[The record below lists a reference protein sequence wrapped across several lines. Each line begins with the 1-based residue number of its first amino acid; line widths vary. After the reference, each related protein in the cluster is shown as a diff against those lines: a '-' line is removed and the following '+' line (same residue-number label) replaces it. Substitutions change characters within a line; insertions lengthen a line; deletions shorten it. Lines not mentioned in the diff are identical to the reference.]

1 MLDVSW
7 VDEQLERVRC
17 ATATMQTAR
26 DYALLCI
33 ARDHL
38 TQNHPKEQ
46 RSNSSSQFPTAPTL
60 DDVEAALRSI
70 NVTTSEDRKRVNE
83 AKEVTQILKGE

>member
-7 VDEQLERVRC
+7 VDEQLERVRT

-33 ARDHL
+33 CRDHL
-38 TQNHPKEQ
+38 AGKEPK
-46 RSNSSSQFPTAPTL
+46 RRDPSMMDTAPTL
-60 DDVEAALRSI
+60 DQVEAALSAI
-70 NVTTSEDRKRVNE
+70 TVTTAAERDRMEDAMTWGKIL
-83 AKEVTQILKGE
+83 AGKE

>member
-7 VDEQLERVRC
+7 VDEQLERVRT

-33 ARDHL
+33 CRDHL
-38 TQNHPKEQ
+38 AGQEPK
-46 RSNSSSQFPTAPTL
+46 RRDPSMMDTAPTL
-60 DDVEAALRSI
+60 DQVEAALSAI
-70 NVTTSEDRKRVNE
+70 TVTTASERDRMEDAMTWGKILSG
-83 AKEVTQILKGE
+83 KE